1 MSDLDLK
8 NAYFQRMVDARDQYK
23 LGFCWKGKQYHFKRA
38 LQDVTF
44 ISSAFQ
50 RLMSVVFAVFGH
62 EVVCYLDNIW
72 VVTNGGLEKH
82 FEVLRKIRAS
92 ELDPK

>member
-8 NAYFQRMVDARDQYK
+8 NAYFQMMVDARDQYK

-38 LQDVTF
+38 PQGLTF
-44 ISSAFQ
+44 MSSAFQ
-50 RLMSVVFAVFGH
+50 RLMSAVFAGFGDD
-62 EVVCYLDNIW
+62 VVCYLDNIW